1 MSSTLRSKEEWSWT
15 WMKVVIRSSA
25 VSNTG
30 SIGLVDCIDDLRQ
43 EIFFL
48 TSTPPHAQVLLTPP
62 GVQLKPEMV
71 SEIFA
76 NATNK
81 DESVVYV
88 FNRQL
93 LDRKTAMAS
102 LMPVSPDLE
111 PPVPLN
117 VLIDINLS
125 DTTTLHDRCNTYS
138 QAFRSHVTYGQA
150 TLATL
155 VYHVSVCERSQNE
168 QKAQVE
174 ALNIVLTNLKGHSR
188 LAPFVRHLMH
198 FIYTHK
204 ESWPSIQIAFKDM
217 QALHRLPIHPSI
229 ADGNKYLSDYV
240 PEDKLITWADNCRVA
255 HGQLVRKVTALAEA
269 VKSIKSATDSETS
282 QPFDLNFRQLE
293 AFLADAKDA
302 RQRVESK
309 QQRLERD
316 FSRVEDI
323 LSEMKASSSSVVS
336 DKITSLDHLH
346 KIHRNE
352 YLPKITEIDASVRQM
367 ASAFIESKVHL
378 SQQLQTRLQSIS
390 HIQSQI
396 ASVTPTLTGL
406 TNLLNAHIQAF
417 TQLLHVHRMPAAWG
431 ATLVEIVRRRE
442 FVRVFLGKAKDMAEI
457 LARFRTHEEKR
468 REAFKNE
475 IGRYLPPDLVPG
487 LDDRPPICEVSV
499 SNTKDGLP
507 DISREDI
514 ADFEKLV
521 SSIHSSMV
529 ETEPTG
535 PSASQTHSNH
545 TISKL
550 IATMVKMASQVD
562 ATPADFERILSKTGF
577 SERLL
582 RLEEENMRLRAQLQG
597 AADVQPRM
605 LISRSPSSG
614 PSDMRDASQ
623 VSMAQMEVIALRNKI
638 AEYEARCAV
647 LETRNQEYDA
657 IAARLVETEQA
668 LETERRTTTELR
680 ATVYEIGRERD
691 QWSRERQE
699 SIAMTT
705 TITENKLIKAE
716 VEKSRSF
723 YDEVREGLEACGRA
737 LHRRGEDE
745 STGQNTDSHL
755 DVSSR
760 RTRTNATPDEI
771 RRALRELQ
779 DDILCQTA
787 QLASMKTSITEGDST
802 TESVEGEIVALLT
815 QVGNLRED
823 LNAAQ
828 MHVIELRDQLTA
840 TEAREAIVEAD
851 LHSTRALL
859 KRAEEDLAMAREK
872 LRARETDMEV
882 CQGRLTEK
890 EHQARTV
897 QVEADWLKKR
907 VTDLEDVVAGLQEKQ
922 KELNDELASRQT
934 KLRATEADIEQT
946 QATLAEARQQVS
958 TLVENLHVAETS
970 LLQRNGEMQTMEK
983 AQQNLAGHVASLT
996 EQLARQGERL
1006 NEKTT
1011 DVERLVREVGDK
1023 ESQLQE
1029 AVEKTTSLQNQVQEK
1044 ISEIKM
1050 LRTTVSHLERDL
1062 ASVQLEIA
1070 EQTQMADALRKKLID
1085 TEGDLAEQTQVVDA
1099 LRKRLIDTEEDL
1111 AAVRI
1116 ECSKTQGNVGQEAE
1130 HKNDPIVADF
1140 PGKQDCGPVLA
1151 ITTTFMQAAI
1161 GQLVAY
1167 HEALYSIVKEVC
1179 GPETAERVLRH
1190 ASIGEILGADAITSD
1205 PEIPDVLDRVWLSRL
1220 SDSINEAHEKL
1231 IRIGTEVDPA
1241 KAWSQVLERWKN
1253 LVERE
1258 VPLLQE
1264 TCVRAK
1270 EAGRNKI
1277 TFKNFHAND
1286 LALFLPTRN
1295 PKAWAAFN
1303 VNSPHFFLSPEVS
1316 HTFAERM
1323 RNRDYILAFITDIK
1337 EHVVDPGD
1345 PTSNPFGLATKTRFR
1360 LCMARAWEPS

>member
-1 MSSTLRSKEEWSWT
+1 
-15 WMKVVIRSSA
+15 
-25 VSNTG
+25 
-30 SIGLVDCIDDLRQ
+30 
-43 EIFFL
+43 
-48 TSTPPHAQVLLTPP
+48 
-62 GVQLKPEMV
+62 MV

-93 LDRKTAMAS
+93 LDRKTVMAS

-125 DTTTLHDRCNTYS
+125 DTTTLLDRCNTYS

-155 VYHVSVCERSQNE
+155 VYHVSVCERSLNE

-188 LAPFVRHLMH
+188 SLCEAFDAFYLHAQRELAKHTNRLQSFP
-198 FIYTHK
+198 T
-204 ESWPSIQIAFKDM
+204 DM

-269 VKSIKSATDSETS
+269 VKSIKSGTDSETS
-282 QPFDLNFRQLE
+282 QPFDVNFRQLE
-293 AFLADAKDA
+293 AFLADVKDA

-323 LSEMKASSSSVVS
+323 LSEMQASTSSVVS

-346 KIHRNE
+346 KIHRTE
-352 YLPKITEIDASVRQM
+352 YLPKITEIDTSVRQM

-442 FVRVFLGKAKDMAEI
+442 FVRVFLAKAKDMAEI

-521 SSIHSSMV
+521 TSIHSSMV
-529 ETEPTG
+529 ETEPIG

-623 VSMAQMEVIALRNKI
+623 VSMAQMEVIALRNKM

-647 LETRNQEYDA
+647 LETRSQEYDA

-668 LETERRTTTELR
+668 LETERRNTTELR
-680 ATVYEIGRERD
+680 ATVYEIGRERE
-691 QWSRERQE
+691 QWLRERQE

-705 TITENKLIKAE
+705 AITEENNSIKAE

-737 LHRRGEDE
+737 LHRRNEDE
-745 STGQNTDSHL
+745 STGQNTDSQP
-755 DVSSR
+755 DMSSTS
-760 RTRTNATPDEI
+760 TRANATPDEI

-787 QLASMKTSITEGDST
+787 QLASMKASITEGDST
-802 TESVEGEIVALLT
+802 SESVEGEIVALLT

-828 MHVIELRDQLTA
+828 LHVIELRDHLTA

-859 KRAEEDLAMAREK
+859 KRAEEDLAMARQK
-872 LRARETDMEV
+872 LKSRETDLEV

-890 EHQARTV
+890 EHQALTV

-907 VTDLEDVVAGLQEKQ
+907 VNELEDVVAGLQEDQKQ
-922 KELNDELASRQT
+922 LNDELASRQAE
-934 KLRATEADIEQT
+934 LGATEADIEQT
-946 QATLAEARQQVS
+946 RATLAEARQQVS
-958 TLVENLHVAETS
+958 TLMENLHVAETS
-970 LLQRNGEMQTMEK
+970 LLQRNEEMQTMEK
-983 AQQNLAGHVASLT
+983 EQQNLAGHVASLT
-996 EQLARQGERL
+996 EQLARQGEWL

-1011 DVERLVREVGDK
+1011 EMERLVREVGDK

-1029 AVEKTTSLQNQVQEK
+1029 AVEKSTSLQNHVQEK
-1044 ISEIKM
+1044 ISEVET
-1050 LRTTVSHLERDL
+1050 LRTTVSQLERNL
-1062 ASVQLEIA
+1062 ANVQLEIA
-1070 EQTQMADALRKKLID
+1070 EQTQMADALRKQLID
-1085 TEGDLAEQTQVVDA
+1085 TEGDLAEQTQMVDA
-1099 LRKRLIDTEEDL
+1099 LRKSLTAIKEDS
-1111 AAVRI
+1111 AAVQI
-1116 ECSKTQGNVGQEAE
+1116 ECTKTQGNVRQESE
-1130 HKNDPIVADF
+1130 DKSDPIVADI
-1140 PGKQDCGPVLA
+1140 PKKQDCGPVLA
-1151 ITTTFMQAAI
+1151 NTATYMQAAI
-1161 GQLVAY
+1161 GQLIAY
-1167 HEALYSIVKEVC
+1167 HEALYSIVTEIC
-1179 GPETAERVLRH
+1179 GSETAERVLSH
-1190 ASIGEILGADAITSD
+1190 ASIREILSADGITAD

-1220 SDSINEAHEKL
+1220 SDSIKEAHEKL
-1231 IRIGTEVDPA
+1231 IQIGTEVDPA
-1241 KAWSQVLERWKN
+1241 NAWTQVLERWKD
-1253 LVERE
+1253 LMERE
-1258 VPLLQE
+1258 VPHLRE
-1264 TCVRAK
+1264 TCVKAK

-1277 TFKNFHAND
+1277 TFKNFRAND

-1316 HTFAERM
+1316 HAFAERM

-1360 LCMARAWEPS
+1360 LCMARAWEPSK